1 MQKRIHTKTHATK
14 TNKRDL
20 KIIFNYINNSPN
32 RYDRRINRFS
42 NWRKDYIQKIQT
54 ISSKEVKAKAV
65 TKDTQS
71 SKTTESQVIEK
82 IVEKVKPSEV
92 EQKLKAIDINELT
105 PRDALNL
112 LYDLKA
118 LIKE

>member
-42 NWRKDYIQKIQT
+42 NWRKDYIQKI
-54 ISSKEVKAKAV
+54 INKFKAKFGNV
-65 TKDTQS
+65 N
-71 SKTTESQVIEK
+71 
-82 IVEKVKPSEV
+82 EV
-92 EQKLKAIDINELT
+92 
-105 PRDALNL
+105 
-112 LYDLKA
+112 
-118 LIKE
+118 

>member
-42 NWRKDYIQKIQT
+42 NWRKDYIQKI
-54 ISSKEVKAKAV
+54 INKFKAKFGNVNEVQDAV
-65 TKDTQS
+65 QT
-71 SKTTESQVIEK
+71 
-82 IVEKVKPSEV
+82 
-92 EQKLKAIDINELT
+92 A
-105 PRDALNL
+105 
-112 LYDLKA
+112 
-118 LIKE
+118 

>member
-42 NWRKDYIQKIQT
+42 NWHKDYIQKI
-54 ISSKEVKAKAV
+54 INKFKAKFGNVNEVHDAV
-65 TKDTQS
+65 QT
-71 SKTTESQVIEK
+71 
-82 IVEKVKPSEV
+82 
-92 EQKLKAIDINELT
+92 A
-105 PRDALNL
+105 
-112 LYDLKA
+112 
-118 LIKE
+118 

>member
-42 NWRKDYIQKIQT
+42 NWHKDYIQKI
-54 ISSKEVKAKAV
+54 INKFKAKFGNVNEVQDAV
-65 TKDTQS
+65 QT
-71 SKTTESQVIEK
+71 
-82 IVEKVKPSEV
+82 
-92 EQKLKAIDINELT
+92 A
-105 PRDALNL
+105 
-112 LYDLKA
+112 
-118 LIKE
+118 

>member
-42 NWRKDYIQKIQT
+42 NWHKDYIQKI
-54 ISSKEVKAKAV
+54 INKFKAKFGNVNEVQDAV
-65 TKDTQS
+65 
-71 SKTTESQVIEK
+71 
-82 IVEKVKPSEV
+82 
-92 EQKLKAIDINELT
+92 
-105 PRDALNL
+105 
-112 LYDLKA
+112 
-118 LIKE
+118 

>member
-42 NWRKDYIQKIQT
+42 NWHKDYIQKLVN
-54 ISSKEVKAKAV
+54 KFKAKFGNVNEVQDAV
-65 TKDTQS
+65 QT
-71 SKTTESQVIEK
+71 
-82 IVEKVKPSEV
+82 
-92 EQKLKAIDINELT
+92 A
-105 PRDALNL
+105 
-112 LYDLKA
+112 
-118 LIKE
+118 

>member
-42 NWRKDYIQKIQT
+42 NWRKDYIQKI
-54 ISSKEVKAKAV
+54 INKFKAKFGNV
-65 TKDTQS
+65 N
-71 SKTTESQVIEK
+71 
-82 IVEKVKPSEV
+82 EV
-92 EQKLKAIDINELT
+92 QDAIQT
-105 PRDALNL
+105 A
-112 LYDLKA
+112 
-118 LIKE
+118 